1 MKVQVLASKTLE
13 ELSTKKHDPASTSSS
28 DVNKMESRANGLFL
42 VCALTCDDTCGVEFE
57 GAGDRSVGR
66 WLDEVGL
73 DGLGVRVR
81 PSAGCGLMLASLVNN
96 AFQDWRASY
105 CIVANR
111 HGRAE
116 SLLPYRLSSQ
126 YNFQGARVWLLD
138 TLEGRGLSWNW

>member
-73 DGLGVRVR
+73 DGLGLRAR
-81 PSAGCGLMLASLVNN
+81 PRAGYGLVSTALVVSG
-96 AFQDWRASY
+96 FQDWRAS
-105 CIVANR
+105 
-111 HGRAE
+111 
-116 SLLPYRLSSQ
+116 RL
-126 YNFQGARVWLLD
+126 YDR
-138 TLEGRGLSWNW
+138 